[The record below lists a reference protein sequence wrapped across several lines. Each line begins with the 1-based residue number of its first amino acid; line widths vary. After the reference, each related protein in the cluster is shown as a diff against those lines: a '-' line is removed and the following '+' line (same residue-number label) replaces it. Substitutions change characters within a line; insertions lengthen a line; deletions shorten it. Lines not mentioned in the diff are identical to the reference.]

1 MKIYWELFLTFMRIG
16 AFTFGGGFAMIPLI
30 EREIVDKKK
39 WVSSEDILNLFAVSQ
54 SVPGAVAINTS
65 TLVGYKIAGRLGGI
79 FATIGVIV
87 PSFVII
93 SVIAA
98 FFGTMDAK
106 TAEPYFLGINGAV
119 FALICMALV
128 RMFKAAVYNKTTVVI
143 YLIALFIIVSGTI
156 SPIFVILFSV
166 LPGLIFWKI
175 NPEKAMN
182 LLVNNKM
189 KGEEKA

>member
-1 MKIYWELFLTFMRIG
+1 MKIYFELLVTFMRIG

-39 WVSSEDILNLFAVSQ
+39 WISSEEILNLFAVSQ

-79 FATIGVIV
+79 FATLGVII

-98 FFGTMDAK
+98 FFGSLDPE

-128 RMFKAAVYNKTTVVI
+128 RMFRAAIYNKTTIVI
-143 YLIALFIIVSGTI
+143 YGIALVLIVSGVI

-166 LPGLIFWKI
+166 LPGLMVLKFK
-175 NPEKAMN
+175 PESALN
-182 LLVNNKM
+182 LLVNKKM
-189 KGEEKA
+189 KGEAK